1 MDSQSRL
8 LSCYKLSDWFTVH
21 TSAKKKAVFRR
32 FMRKLNAFQSLRP
45 KRNILCR
52 NMTQRPE
59 MIVEFENLG
68 ELLFDAFALV
78 GCDVIY
84 VHRAQVILI
93 KNVSP

>member
-8 LSCYKLSDWFTVH
+8 LSFSKLSDWFTVH

-32 FMRKLNAFQSLRP
+32 FLRKLNAFQSLRP

-59 MIVEFENLG
+59 MIVEFENLR

-93 KNVSP
+93 KNVSL

>member
-59 MIVEFENLG
+59 MIVEFENLR
-68 ELLFDAFALV
+68 ELFFDAFALV

-93 KNVSP
+93 KNVRP